1 MFELVISMDKSQP
14 LIFQVL
20 GLPHGGWEFNSP
32 LMYNARDGESQPRSM
47 VHKENDEYV
56 PSSFGLPRESVDK
69 FT

>member
-1 MFELVISMDKSQP
+1 
-14 LIFQVL
+14 
-20 GLPHGGWEFNSP
+20 
-32 LMYNARDGESQPRSM
+32 MYNARDGESQPRSM